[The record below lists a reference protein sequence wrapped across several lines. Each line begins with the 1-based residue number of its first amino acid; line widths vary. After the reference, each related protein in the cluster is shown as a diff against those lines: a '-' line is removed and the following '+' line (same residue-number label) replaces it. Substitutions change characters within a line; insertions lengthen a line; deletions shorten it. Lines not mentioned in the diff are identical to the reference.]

1 MKDIR
6 TAIIKHKKMV
16 CILGLL
22 FVILL
27 ECCVFPVG
35 SITHTEWF
43 TIGIINLITAVGICK
58 CVGEMEAALFPK
70 ASGVMISFLN
80 LGITIMGMVLRYFLE
95 YGEVSNTYN
104 FTPKKIAIHMI
115 IMILLSTVFWMQ
127 SKRSAEF

>member
-6 TAIIKHKKMV
+6 TAIIKHKKIV
-16 CILGLL
+16 CIVGLL

-35 SITHTEWF
+35 SITHTKWF

-58 CVGEMEAALFPK
+58 CVSEMEATLFPK
-70 ASGVMISFLN
+70 ASWGMISLLN
-80 LGITIMGMVLRYFLE
+80 IGITIMGMVSRYFLE

-104 FTPKKIAIHMI
+104 FTPKKIVIHMI
-115 IMILLSTVFWMQ
+115 IMILLSTVFWMKG
-127 SKRSAEF
+127 KRSAE

>member
-58 CVGEMEAALFPK
+58 CVGEMEATLFPK
-70 ASGVMISFLN
+70 ASGVMISLLN
-80 LGITIMGMVLRYFLE
+80 IGITIMGMVLRYFLE

-127 SKRSAEF
+127 SKSSAEF

>member
-6 TAIIKHKKMV
+6 TAILKHKKMV

-70 ASGVMISFLN
+70 ASGVMI
-80 LGITIMGMVLRYFLE
+80 
-95 YGEVSNTYN
+95 
-104 FTPKKIAIHMI
+104 

>member
-6 TAIIKHKKMV
+6 TAILNHKKMV

-27 ECCVFPVG
+27 ECCVFP
-35 SITHTEWF
+35 
-43 TIGIINLITAVGICK
+43 
-58 CVGEMEAALFPK
+58 K
-70 ASGVMISFLN
+70 ASGVMISLLN
-80 LGITIMGMVLRYFLE
+80 IGIIIMGMVLRYFLE